1 MTDVIDTPTAEE
13 INQHFTACGHSVD
26 LINGIIAG
34 TEMADDTDDDK
45 NDAVDRNVR
54 HLEIQ
59 VAKDWYVA
67 DSESRTAPADKASI
81 SAAITAGNTYLA

>member
-1 MTDVIDTPTAEE
+1 MDEQITAEE

-34 TEMADDTDDDK
+34 TQMADEPAEEK
-45 NDAVDRNVR
+45 SDAVDRNVR

-59 VAKDWYVA
+59 VAKDWYTD

-81 SAAITAGNTYLA
+81 EAAITAGQAYIA

>member
-13 INQHFTACGHSVD
+13 INQHFNACGHSVD

-34 TEMADDTDDDK
+34 TDMADESQEDK

-59 VAKDWYVA
+59 VAKDWYTA

-81 SAAITAGNTYLA
+81 TAAITAGNSYLA